1 MKIEQQ
7 NETLKE
13 KTKETMTEETEK
25 KDETVLEMFASSDS
39 QVAYLDESK
48 LPKWL
53 FKYLVFRFILLD
65 RTGTKNSRL
74 VCCYLRMQWIRS
86 KVFRWSHLL
95 HFFFN

>member
-1 MKIEQQ
+1 MFENTKFLILFTQYSTKSLFFLKLDK

-74 VCCYLRMQWIRS
+74 VAI
-86 KVFRWSHLL
+86 
-95 HFFFN
+95 